1 MRLRRASTTD
11 LPLLA
16 ELNHQLIEDQQARN
30 PMTIAQLLERMRH
43 WLADDY
49 EALVFEIEREPVA
62 YAVFRPTDEG
72 IHLRQFFVV
81 RTQRRRGIGRD
92 AIELL
97 REEIAP
103 KGTPITLEVLVHNTA
118 GLAFWRALGFQDYSI
133 CLRSPSDPVSS
144 SSAGSPEG

>member
-16 ELNHQLIEDQQARN
+16 ELNHQLIEDQQAQN
-30 PMTIAQLLERMRH
+30 PMTVAQLLERMRQ
-43 WLADDY
+43 WLAGDY
-49 EALVFEIEREPVA
+49 EALIFEIRQEPVA
-62 YAVFRPTDEG
+62 YALIRPTEGG

-81 RTQRRRGIGRD
+81 RTQRRRGVGRN

-103 KGTPITLEVLVHNTA
+103 NGTPITLEVLVHNTA
-118 GLAFWRALGFQDYSI
+118 GLAFWRGLGFQDHSI
-133 CLRSPSDPVSS
+133 CLQSPSDPVSS
-144 SSAGSPEG
+144 SSAGPPEG